1 MDITRALVIS
11 ILVVVSTGLR
21 AEGSFGA
28 KIEDYIVG
36 APYEIVA
43 VDGKPPVRDSHWLVT
58 VVPFVIVPAGERRLT
73 VRRANLGLDSVKD
86 EKTFELE
93 VEVLDGH
100 RYRLGEINGKPVITD
115 KKAKP

>member
-1 MDITRALVIS
+1 MDITRALIIS
-11 ILVVVSTGLR
+11 ILVVISTGLR
-21 AEGSFGA
+21 AEDHSGA

-58 VVPFVIVPAGERRLT
+58 VVPFVIVQAGEHKLK
-73 VRRANLGLDSVKD
+73 VRRANVGLDSVKD

-93 VEVLDGH
+93 IEVLDGH
-100 RYRLGEINGKPVITD
+100 RYRLDEINGKPVIAD